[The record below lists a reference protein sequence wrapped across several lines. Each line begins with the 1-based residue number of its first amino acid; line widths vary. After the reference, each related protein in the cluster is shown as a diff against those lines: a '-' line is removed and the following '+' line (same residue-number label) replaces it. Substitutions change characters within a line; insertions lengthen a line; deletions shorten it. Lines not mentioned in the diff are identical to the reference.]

1 MSLTVGFQL
10 PADKKLAGLVV
21 LSGYLPAAQRFRLTP
36 GLEDI
41 PVFHGHGSADP
52 MVRFQWAEATK
63 SEIEKQVNLSVVLLS
78 LHCLIFPRSGCH
90 SLHTE
95 VLCWTPP

>member
-10 PADKKLAGLVV
+10 PVDKKLAGLVV

-41 PVFHGHGSADP
+41 PVFHGHGAADP

-63 SEIEKQVNLSVVLLS
+63 SEIEKQVHPNRSPFRCLISLFRVLLV
-78 LHCLIFPRSGCH
+78 IR
-90 SLHTE
+90 
-95 VLCWTPP
+95 